1 MTLFLRVLFHCLIL
15 YNNKICGSEVCVLI
29 KFAYKI
35 SVSKTNLMLAELKQ
49 PVIVCLKIS
58 TALLDVGSAIIT
70 RDIYLSIQPLN
81 VLAELH
87 FLWLN
92 PY

>member
-1 MTLFLRVLFHCLIL
+1 
-15 YNNKICGSEVCVLI
+15 
-29 KFAYKI
+29 
-35 SVSKTNLMLAELKQ
+35 MLAELKP